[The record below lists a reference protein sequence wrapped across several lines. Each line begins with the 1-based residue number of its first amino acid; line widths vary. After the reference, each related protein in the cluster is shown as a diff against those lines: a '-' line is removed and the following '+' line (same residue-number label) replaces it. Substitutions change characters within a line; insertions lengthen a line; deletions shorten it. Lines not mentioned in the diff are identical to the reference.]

1 MLRAARVCLLTA
13 LSRSRQSSIE
23 FFAQKEDASLF
34 AFSNHNKKRPN
45 NMVLGRLFGHESE
58 PEQPGSSAYALRL
71 WIGNL
76 PLLLAATPRLR
87 SPAQQAPVDR
97 IAWCHAVLDMVELGV
112 TNVATMEQ
120 FPVSR
125 STAQRRASRALA
137 DGPIDTKAKKRA
149 TTIPASHSDPRTAT
163 EAAKW

>member
-58 PEQPGSSAYALRL
+58 PEQPGSSAYA
-71 WIGNL
+71 
-76 PLLLAATPRLR
+76 AALDWQFT
-87 SPAQQAPVDR
+87 SPPCSNAT
-97 IAWCHAVLDMVELGV
+97 IAL
-112 TNVATMEQ
+112 
-120 FPVSR
+120 S
-125 STAQRRASRALA
+125 STT
-137 DGPIDTKAKKRA
+137 GP
-149 TTIPASHSDPRTAT
+149 S
-163 EAAKW
+163 